1 MQMQDQRGQA
11 SAVVERPAPAR
22 VGHAMPRS
30 ISPQEIAQPKGRMVC
45 VDALRGFDM
54 FLIIGAD
61 DVVRALAS
69 NSHNRWMQM
78 LGNQFEHVPWDGC
91 HLYDLIFPVF
101 LFAIGV
107 SIPFSFGKR
116 IARGDSKA
124 SIYAH
129 IFKRVAVLVIL
140 GAVIHGHLLSFN
152 VHQMTAS
159 YSVLMVLALGYMVAS
174 FILLNFNLRWQ
185 IVIAVALLVS
195 YWALMNYVPVP
206 GHVVGVY
213 KPGFNLGDWLN
224 NFVLGRLQAGWHNG
238 WILQSM
244 TNGATA
250 MLGVFAAYVLRS
262 RKRDSQKL
270 LWLLGLG
277 LACLASGWVWSFWF
291 PIIKNRWTSTY
302 VLWAGGWSYLALGV
316 FYWIVDVRQYR
327 KWAFP
332 FIVIGMNAIVAY
344 MAWGLF
350 ASAFRLMADR
360 LVGGLEQY
368 TGGWYDAIA
377 WFVAMSILWVGLY
390 CLYRTRTFIKI

>member
-1 MQMQDQRGQA
+1 MLMQDQRGQA
-11 SAVVERPAPAR
+11 NAKVDRRAHAPKRQVPPRASSAEEVALR
-22 VGHAMPRS
+22 G
-30 ISPQEIAQPKGRMVC
+30 GRMVC
-45 VDALRGFDM
+45 VDVLRGFDM

-78 LGNQFEHVPWDGC
+78 LGAQFEHVPWDGC

-107 SIPFSFGKR
+107 SMPFSFDKR
-116 IARGDSKA
+116 MARGDSKA

-129 IFKRVAVLVIL
+129 VFKRVAVLVIL

-152 VHQMTAS
+152 VHQLTAS

-174 FILLNFNLRWQ
+174 FILLNLSVRGQ
-185 IVIAVALLVS
+185 IVMTVALLVV

-213 KPGFNLGDWLN
+213 KPGLNLGDWLN
-224 NFVLGRLQAGWHNG
+224 NFVLGKLQAGWHNG

-250 MLGVFAAYVLRS
+250 MLGVFAAYLLRS
-262 RKRDSQKL
+262 RKPDSQKL

-277 LACLASGWVWSFWF
+277 AACLLSGWVWSFWF
-291 PIIKNRWTSTY
+291 PIIKNRW
-302 VLWAGGWSYLALGV
+302 SYLALAL
-316 FYWIVDVRQYR
+316 FYWIIDVRRYR
-327 KWAFP
+327 RWAFP

-350 ASAFRLMADR
+350 SRSFRMMADT
-360 LVGGLEQY
+360 LVGGLAQY
-368 TGGWYDAIA
+368 TGRWYDAIG
-377 WFVAMSILWVGLY
+377 WFVAMSILWLGLY